1 MLRFYIDSSDYHND
15 QYDPYLWFLIPYLDS
30 DKDGKVSVGE
40 FYEGKVVEILRS
52 IFDGLDVNGNK
63 VLEKSEAI
71 PENLFGRKFIQN
83 IFSEIFEL
91 ADKNKDGFLSVD
103 DVPPLFCKSLDDCY
117 QMDPD
122 CNQMSQEDCYQMY
135 PSKAALE
142 GQMML
147 NKIEDFCYTL
157 YSTCGSGGTCGP
169 GGDEEKL
176 QECKNQI
183 SAYLPLLDQ

>member
-1 MLRFYIDSSDYHND
+1 MT
-15 QYDPYLWFLIPYLDS
+15 
-30 DKDGKVSVGE
+30 VGE
-40 FYEGKVVEILRS
+40 FYEGKVVRILRS

-103 DVPPLFCKSLDDCY
+103 DVPPLFCKRLDDCY
-117 QMDPD
+117 HMDLD
-122 CNQMSQEDCYQMY
+122 CTQMSPEDCYQMY
-135 PSKAALE
+135 PSKTAME
-142 GQMML
+142 GRMKL
-147 NKIEDFCYTL
+147 KKIEDYCYTL
-157 YSTCGSGGTCGP
+157 YS
-169 GGDEEKL
+169 DEDKL

-183 SAYLPLLDQ
+183 STYLPLLDQYVASLLV